1 MVSSP
6 RSQVLPTPFLSRDSE
21 NTTVDV
27 CKDGYFVSWSG
38 HVSNGHFLLHT
49 RNFLRGNKS
58 RHVSATA
65 YLKDK
70 TEGKPF
76 PLIIKHSILQRLIF
90 VEANFIMFFGQAD
103 FMAYFPPIIKATK
116 DVDFSKVLANSALQE
131 TALNFKGFLRQVKV
145 TGKKVSSSNICLL
158 VAENFLTIVFT
169 KENVLGA
176 RTAETLS
183 T

>member
-1 MVSSP
+1 
-6 RSQVLPTPFLSRDSE
+6 
-21 NTTVDV
+21 
-27 CKDGYFVSWSG
+27 
-38 HVSNGHFLLHT
+38 
-49 RNFLRGNKS
+49 
-58 RHVSATA
+58 
-65 YLKDK
+65 
-70 TEGKPF
+70 
-76 PLIIKHSILQRLIF
+76 
-90 VEANFIMFFGQAD
+90 
-103 FMAYFPPIIKATK
+103 MAYFPPIIKATK